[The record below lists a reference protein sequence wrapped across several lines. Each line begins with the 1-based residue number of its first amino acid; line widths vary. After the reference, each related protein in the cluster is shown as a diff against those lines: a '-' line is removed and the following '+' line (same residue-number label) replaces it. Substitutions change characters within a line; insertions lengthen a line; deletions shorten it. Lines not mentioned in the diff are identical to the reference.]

1 MLARDKV
8 PGRRRDAEHLGHP
21 GDALAPGIS
30 PHGATVAPDLA
41 KALSEARKVTALQR
55 QERGWQ
61 WVADTAQIK
70 GTSWS
75 HNSEKSKQ
83 QLPVKPGTVVE

>member
-1 MLARDKV
+1 MLSTSDTLQMLL
-8 PGRRRDAEHLGHP
+8 PWMFQ
-21 GDALAPGIS
+21 
-30 PHGATVAPDLA
+30 PHGARVAPKVA
-41 KALSEARKVTALQR
+41 KAASEARKATALQR

-61 WVADTAQIK
+61 RVADTAQIK

-83 QLPVKPGTVVE
+83 QLPGKPGTVVE

>member
-1 MLARDKV
+1 MSISDILGMLL
-8 PGRRRDAEHLGHP
+8 PWM
-21 GDALAPGIS
+21 S
-30 PHGATVAPDLA
+30 QPHGARIAPEVA
-41 KALSEARKVTALQR
+41 KAVSEAGKATALQR

-83 QLPVKPGTVVE
+83 QLPGKLGTVVE